1 MSKAIR
7 CDRCKGY
14 YQLETIKDDEE
25 VTGIEHIIIT
35 DRECAS
41 NMAYKERKENI
52 DLCPTCTKSF
62 KFFMDGFDIWTVQ
75 HMDEE
80 NRKKDTADSEK
91 DGV

>member
-1 MSKAIR
+1 MSQATQ
-7 CDRCKGY
+7 CDRCKKY
-14 YQLETIKDDEE
+14 FRVEE
-25 VTGIEHIIIT
+25 QGDNEESVKMHDVTTYTRDNAINHTFTWGTEL
-35 DRECAS
+35 
-41 NMAYKERKENI
+41 I

-62 KFFMDGFDIWTVQ
+62 KFFMAGFDIWTVQ